1 MCQLHVSISSR
12 DLLWMLPLNMLN
24 FANRRRTHSLSGEL
38 KDEDSALNYAQEL
51 GLITKQVKCPT
62 CRCYLDNNNRYKIQ
76 REGRGKCKIRFQ
88 CNKKKC
94 KDKNNQVP
102 VTKGTWFS
110 QANISVR
117 SSLLLAYC
125 FIQKYPYKIA
135 IQETSI
141 SSGYSHSESDTDTA
155 SATASA
161 SEAKR
166 YITTSKET
174 ISDYYNYCREV
185 CQWAVETQLHTD
197 QAIGGPGKIVEI
209 DESKFGKRKFHRGR
223 VVEGQWVFGGICRG
237 TREVFLIPLPDNKRD
252 RATLEPIILSHIL
265 PGTTVISDCWKAYDH
280 LGAVGFQH
288 LTVNHSLHFVDP
300 DSGAHTNNIEGLW
313 WQIKRQLSA
322 THTRKDKWHLHL
334 TAYMWR
340 QHHRSED
347 LFATFTSDAAKLYN
361 PNK

>member
-1 MCQLHVSISSR
+1 MQ
-12 DLLWMLPLNMLN
+12 
-24 FANRRRTHSLSGEL
+24 G
-38 KDEDSALNYAQEL
+38 Q
-51 GLITKQVKCPT
+51 KQ
-62 CRCYLDNNNRYKIQ
+62 
-76 REGRGKCKIRFQ
+76 
-88 CNKKKC
+88 
-94 KDKNNQVP
+94 NQVP
-102 VTKGTWFS
+102 VRKGTWFS

-117 SSLLLAYC
+117 RSLMLAYC
-125 FIQKYPYKIA
+125 FIQIYPYKIA

-141 SSGYSHSESDTDTA
+141 SSGYSHSESDTDTATTSTA

-185 CQWAVETQLHTD
+185 CQWAVETQLHTV
-197 QAIGGPGKIVEI
+197 QAIGGPGKKVEI

-223 VVEGQWVFGGICRG
+223 VVKGQWVFGGICRE
-237 TREVFLIPLPDNKRD
+237 TREVFLVPLPDNKRD

-280 LGAVGFQH
+280 LGDVGFQH

-300 DSGAHTNNIEGLW
+300 DSGAHINNIEGLW

-322 THTRKDKWHLHL
+322 THTRKDKCHLHL
-334 TAYMWR
+334 TE
-340 QHHRSED
+340 HVE
-347 LFATFTSDAAKLYN
+347 AAPQK
-361 PNK
+361 